1 MTDNAYSVLAFT
13 ELSEN
18 PAWKEK
24 LGELAAKIAETDK
37 AKAAAVEA
45 QKIIDRAGQMQ
56 AEVVALRSQIENQF
70 AQTALSMKASAE
82 TEQKE
87 LERQRSA
94 LGKQRAD
101 VEDKEGKFNAAKE
114 EMRVALLNA
123 GF

>member
-1 MTDNAYSVLAFT
+1 
-13 ELSEN
+13 
-18 PAWKEK
+18 
-24 LGELAAKIAETDK
+24 
-37 AKAAAVEA
+37 
-45 QKIIDRAGQMQ
+45 
-56 AEVVALRSQIENQF
+56 
-70 AQTALSMKASAE
+70 MKASAD

-87 LERQRSA
+87 LERQRLE